1 MKPSSLITLFLIL
14 IVPAVSSAGNS
25 SFIKG
30 KGFRGYVFDK
40 SYSYWGSSDR
50 YTPTASEI
58 KQAESLLKKKIHEIN
73 QPRVNQGNG
82 CPEID
87 KKLNRYVRQYFGY
100 LNQKGERIISINCI
114 WDKEVDSLISRDII
128 GVKDG
133 CSYYWSVEINLT
145 TNEIYSLDI
154 NGYG

>member
-87 KKLNRYVRQYFGY
+87 KKLNRYVRQYFWY

-114 WDKEVDSLISRDII
+114 WDK
-128 GVKDG
+128 
-133 CSYYWSVEINLT
+133 
-145 TNEIYSLDI
+145 
-154 NGYG
+154 